1 MKDTCHTWCT
11 EDCLVAPTT
20 CIVSSGRYMLAV
32 YAYLLYTIPDL
43 KKSGFSL
50 NAYAN
55 LGCNAIMIMIAE
67 EQDRPII
74 VSKVKY
80 LGSSLLPS
88 PIEVE
93 ATIELYHNRMD
104 ISELDAIIPL
114 DKVSKIELAKGK
126 DLPSEA
132 IMMFGVV
139 GLIVEK
145 ESPYL
150 MIKIIDSADSLLF
163 KFENMIVAETFVKE
177 IKAVQHIQ

>member
-1 MKDTCHTWCT
+1 
-11 EDCLVAPTT
+11 
-20 CIVSSGRYMLAV
+20 MLAV

-55 LGCNAIMIMIAE
+55 LGCNAIIIMVAE

-88 PIEVE
+88 PIELE
-93 ATIELYHNRMD
+93 ATIVLYHNRMH
-104 ISELDAIIPL
+104 IPELDATITI
-114 DKVSKIELAKGK
+114 DQVSQIELAKGK
-126 DLPSEA
+126 DLPSEV

-145 ESPYL
+145 ENSYI
-150 MIKIIDSADSLLF
+150 MIKIVNSPDSLLF
-163 KFENMIVAETFVKE
+163 RFEDTIIAEMLVKE
-177 IKAVQHIQ
+177 IKVIQHSK